1 MTKIVFIGD
10 SVTDVGRSR
19 EPDFADCGN
28 KLLGNGY
35 PALVTARLLRDFPL
49 ENIVCFNRGISGDRV
64 LNLYARWRMDALNL
78 QPDVLSILIG
88 VNDTWHGKKWN
99 TGVSVERY
107 GRVYREL
114 LSWSQEELP
123 SLKLMLMEPFVLP
136 FGVVEDDWPPEMAER
151 QAIVR
156 QLAKDFKTGFVP
168 CQDILNE
175 ACRHIAPQEHWL
187 LDGVHPTLAGHQLL
201 ADAWLQEYAKIK

>member
-19 EPDFADCGN
+19 EPAFADCGN
-28 KLLGNGY
+28 KMLGNGY
-35 PALVTARLLRDFPL
+35 PALVAARLLRDCPNAGLVF
-49 ENIVCFNRGISGDRV
+49 FNRGISGDRV
-64 LNLYARWRMDALNL
+64 LNLFARWRMDALNL

-88 VNDTWHGKKWN
+88 VNDTWHGKISN

-114 LSWSQEELP
+114 LEWSKEELP
-123 SLKLMLMEPFVLP
+123 ALKLILMEPFVLP
-136 FGVVEDDWPPEMAER
+136 FGVVQADWPPEMAER

-156 QLAKDFKTGFVP
+156 QLAKDFQTGFVP

-175 ACRHIAPQEHWL
+175 ACSIAPPDYWL
-187 LDGVHPTLAGHQLL
+187 ADGVHPTLAGHQLL
-201 ADAWLQEYAKIK
+201 ADAWLQEYARIK

>member
-10 SVTDVGRSR
+10 SVTDVNRSR
-19 EPDFADCGN
+19 EPVHTECGN
-28 KLLGNGY
+28 KLLGAGY
-35 PALVTARLLRDFPL
+35 PMLAAARLLRDFPS

-88 VNDTWHGKKWN
+88 VNDTWHAKVSN

-114 LSWSQEELP
+114 LSWSKEELP

-136 FGVVEDDWPPEMAER
+136 FGVVGEDWSSEMAER

-156 QLAKDFKTGFVP
+156 QLAKDFNTGFVP

-175 ACRHIAPQEHWL
+175 ACHIAPQEYWL